1 MPTVPSN
8 FVPQADMQG
17 GGEVPL
23 QAPGVEP
30 VRNLAA
36 DQQVQ
41 LGEAMTR
48 AGNVAWN
55 VGSNIQDKIDEAG
68 AKAADVQNLNSIQ
81 QILIGQNG
89 YLLKE
94 GKNAIDNFQPAHEA
108 MAQSANSIIDGLP
121 NETQKSMAKYAM
133 ARNMLS
139 AQGQMLD
146 HKNKQARVYSLN
158 EADARVAQVA
168 YLAGKSVYKSEL
180 TDENGH
186 PVGEYNENIGIMA
199 AENADIIQQL
209 QLPPNSYQALQIK
222 QKSMGKVA
230 TAAVSTF
237 TKDGNFV
244 GAKNW
249 LKKQEDNQL
258 LDESTGLSL
267 GDFVDKNQKRQGAIE
282 AARSYIDH
290 GYGKSYAMFGYSPIV
305 DALSSRIVE
314 VPKGTANEDNGVT
327 YKVAPNAEIKSPQ
340 DSVVELTETTKG
352 KNAITLRM
360 KDGTKAIIDG
370 VGELFVYK
378 GQSINSGMKIA
389 TAGTSDI
396 HYSMQRNDQ
405 YINPTQANFFNTMTD
420 ITNAKP
426 AVSLRDALNMANE
439 IHNPDLREM
448 IRSNIKSMWDENM
461 SLQHSETANLELKF
475 YQWAAKNP
483 GKTVEQ
489 TPPEFQ
495 LAIHEMN
502 PKFLDEFNDSIKKK
516 TSEATLLDY
525 ALHPEKYN
533 TQELILAS
541 DLNPQ
546 EKVKAVENLRSLDA
560 SNIALDQKQM
570 EQTLFSAGQDK
581 VANPTGTEEEK
592 LPYIKQGLLF
602 VQEVKTRIASKQQA
616 LGRKL
621 TQPEKQKEMDEA
633 LMVSIPATM
642 GGGFWSIGIQRG
654 SPKVSIFMTPE
665 ERKTTILG
673 NAPQADI
680 DALLEGFRKTGIP
693 NPTTEQM
700 IAKYQSILDL
710 ENKKNKK

>member
-1 MPTVPSN
+1 
-8 FVPQADMQG
+8 MQG